1 MDNTSAVAVVN
12 QYLDI
17 MLVQNRQG
25 EGLENVL
32 TDDFQFDDPFGTAS
46 SAREFTS
53 YVQRWIAT
61 PKSLHMKH
69 HFVDGDQVCS
79 IYTIDVAN
87 ASGARASFDIAD
99 LFELHGG
106 RIAKEKV
113 FFANPVEFARHMG
126 FASDYLKRS

>member
-1 MDNTSAVAVVN
+1 MRNTSAVAIVN
-12 QYLDI
+12 EYLDI

-25 EGLENVL
+25 EGLEHL
-32 TDDFQFDDPFGTAS
+32 LAEDFQFDDPFGRAS
-46 SAREFTS
+46 SMREFIS

-61 PKSLHMKH
+61 PKSLQMDH
-69 HFVDGDQVCS
+69 HFVDGDRVCS

-87 ASGARASFDIAD
+87 GSGTRSSFEIAD
-99 LFELHGG
+99 LFELRED

-126 FASDYLKRS
+126 FASD

>member
-1 MDNTSAVAVVN
+1 MDNTSAVAIVN

-17 MLVQNRQG
+17 MLVQNSQG
-25 EGLENVL
+25 KGLEHLL
-32 TDDFQFDDPFGTAS
+32 TEDFQFDDPFGRAS
-46 SAREFTS
+46 SMREFTS

-99 LFELHGG
+99 VFELRGN
-106 RIAKEKV
+106 RIAREKV

-126 FASDYLKRS
+126 FVSDYLKQS